1 MPFISKKE
9 KFIDAYE
16 CSHPLVDKFWFSSS
30 LGSFDNPNEVWL
42 NGNVLFKDGTRMTFS
57 SDVSIEVVIGKVERY
72 LISIIDETETKMTA
86 ANYWEKRC
94 KAAEAYIVS
103 REHMPINGENQNYAH
118 RKWQLA
124 VELRKLVK
132 PV

>member
-1 MPFISKKE
+1 MPFITKKE
-9 KFIDAYE
+9 KTIEAYE
-16 CSHPLVDKFWFSSS
+16 CSHPMVDKFWFSSS
-30 LGSFDNPNEVWL
+30 LGSFDAPDEVWL
-42 NGNVLFKDGTRMTFS
+42 NGNVQFKDGTRMIFS

-72 LISIIDETETKMTA
+72 LTSIIDDKDIKMTA
-86 ANYWEKRC
+86 ANYWERRC
-94 KAAEAYIVS
+94 KAAESYIVS
-103 REHMPINGENQNYAH
+103 REHIPINGENQAYAH